1 MNIAIVCDCVLSFL
15 MWPAKCSKDLAEVPD
30 HVIAQ
35 LEIIPVN
42 TLEEAIKNAFASEDV
57 PENLEVLLAPRL

>member
-1 MNIAIVCDCVLSFL
+1 